1 MAVHSCDKEQS
12 EQEGGGN
19 GHFSLGLAGGL
30 IVLVLFIIIL
40 WKCFFTVHTKQ
51 AAVIEKF
58 GKFERIAGPGLNF
71 KIPFI
76 ERVVYV
82 EDLNMQL
89 MDVPVMSK
97 TQDDATVTVPVRVQ
111 YYVLPDKVKEAYYE
125 LDDPEDQI
133 KAHVENVILS
143 HIPKINLDDTYQQE
157 DQIAKR
163 IKESLSTVMAKFGYS
178 IENALVTKIVPADA
192 VVKAMNDINAAR
204 REKVATEAR
213 AEANKITLVRQA
225 EAEAEAKALA
235 GQGVARE
242 RKAIVDGLRD
252 SVLNF
257 EEGIQGVDPHEVMAL
272 LMMTQYFD
280 ALRDI
285 GAQSNTILLPHSPS
299 AVTDLYAQLR
309 NAITAGNLAAMKS
322 VEPPPSAKK

>member
-1 MAVHSCDKEQS
+1 MDFIPWVFPAV
-12 EQEGGGN
+12 
-19 GHFSLGLAGGL
+19 A
-30 IVLVLFIIIL
+30 VLVVLVALIKLSLFTI
-40 WKCFFTVHTKQ
+40 HTKQ
-51 AAVIEKF
+51 AAIVERF

-71 KIPFI
+71 KTPLI
-76 ERVVYV
+76 EKVVYT

-97 TQDDATVTVPVRVQ
+97 TKDDATVTVPVRVQ
-111 YYVLPDKVKEAYYE
+111 YFVLPDKVKEAYYE

-143 HIPKINLDDTYQQE
+143 YIPKINLDDTYQQE
-157 DQIAKR
+157 DQIATR
-163 IKESLSTVMAKFGYS
+163 IKESLSAVMAKFGYS

-242 RKAIVDGLRD
+242 RKAIVDGLRE

-257 EEGIQGVDPHEVMAL
+257 EEGVQGVDPHEVMAL

-285 GAQSNTILLPHSPS
+285 GAQSNTILLPHSPA
-299 AVTDLYAQLR
+299 AVSDLYAQLR
-309 NAITAGNLAAMKS
+309 TAITAGNVAAIKS
-322 VEPPPSAKK
+322 TEQPPPPPKK

>member
-1 MAVHSCDKEQS
+1 MDL
-12 EQEGGGN
+12 GGVIWIGF
-19 GHFSLGLAGGL
+19 G
-30 IVLVLFIIIL
+30 VIIL
-40 WKCFFTVHTKQ
+40 VVALFLRSCFFIVHTKQ
-51 AAVIEKF
+51 AALVERL
-58 GKFERIAGPGLNF
+58 GKFHRIAGPGLNF
-71 KIPFI
+71 KMPLL
-76 ERVVYV
+76 ETKVYV

-97 TQDDATVTVPVRVQ
+97 TKDDATVTVPVRVQ
-111 YYVLPDKVKEAYYE
+111 YFVLPDRVKEAYYE

-143 HIPKINLDDTYQQE
+143 YIPKIDLDETYQQE

-163 IKESLSTVMAKFGYS
+163 IKESLSMVMAKFGYS

-213 AEANKITLVRQA
+213 AEAQKITLVRQA

-257 EEGIQGVDPHEVMAL
+257 EEGIKGVDPHEVMAL

-285 GAQSNTILLPHSPS
+285 GAVSNTILMPHSPS
-299 AVTDLYAQLR
+299 AVTDLYVQLR
-309 NAITAGNLAAMKS
+309 NAITIGNLAAT
-322 VEPPPSAKK
+322 SAATITEEEKKKRDSK

>member
-1 MAVHSCDKEQS
+1 MDVFPIGLV
-12 EQEGGGN
+12 GGAIA
-19 GHFSLGLAGGL
+19 L
-30 IVLVLFIIIL
+30 LVFIIIL
-40 WKCFFTVHTKQ
+40 SKCLFTIHTKQ

-76 ERVVYV
+76 EKVVYV

-143 HIPKINLDDTYQQE
+143 YIPKINLDDTYQQE

-285 GAQSNTILLPHSPS
+285 GAQSNTILLPHSPA

>member
-1 MAVHSCDKEQS
+1 MDVFPIGLV
-12 EQEGGGN
+12 GGA
-19 GHFSLGLAGGL
+19 SAL
-30 IVLVLFIIIL
+30 LVLIFVVS
-40 WKCFFTVHTKQ
+40 KCFFTVHTKQ

-76 ERVVYV
+76 EKVVYV

-111 YYVLPDKVKEAYYE
+111 YYVLADKVKEAYYE

-143 HIPKINLDDTYQQE
+143 YIPKINLDDTYQQE

-163 IKESLSTVMAKFGYS
+163 IKESLATVMAKFGYS

-309 NAITAGNLAAMKS
+309 NAITAGNLAATKS

>member
-1 MAVHSCDKEQS
+1 MDIGV
-12 EQEGGGN
+12 
-19 GHFSLGLAGGL
+19 GLVGFVIL
-30 IVLVLFIIIL
+30 IVFGIFVLANSFFI
-40 WKCFFTVHTKQ
+40 VHTKQ
-51 AAVIEKF
+51 AAIVERL
-58 GKFERIAGPGLNF
+58 GKFDRIAGPGLNF
-71 KIPFI
+71 KIPII
-76 ERVVYV
+76 EKRVYV

-97 TQDDATVTVPVRVQ
+97 TKDDATVTVPVRVQ
-111 YYVLPDKVKEAYYE
+111 YFVLADRVKEAYYE

-143 HIPKINLDDTYQQE
+143 YIPKIDLDETYQQE

-163 IKESLSTVMAKFGYS
+163 IKDSLSVVMAKFGYS

-192 VVKAMNDINAAR
+192 VVRAMNDINAAR

-242 RKAIVDGLRD
+242 RKAIIDGLRD

-257 EEGIQGVDPHEVMAL
+257 EEGVHGVNPHEVMAL

-285 GAQSNTILLPHSPS
+285 GAVSNTILMPHSPS
-299 AVTDLYAQLR
+299 AVSDLYAQLR
-309 NAITAGNLAAMKS
+309 NAITVGNLAANS
-322 VEPPPSAKK
+322 AATIVEEQKKKKDSN

>member
-1 MAVHSCDKEQS
+1 MDILPFGLV
-12 EQEGGGN
+12 GGA
-19 GHFSLGLAGGL
+19 FALLVL
-30 IVLVLFIIIL
+30 IIVLS
-40 WKCFFTVHTKQ
+40 KCFFTVHTKQ

-76 ERVVYV
+76 EKVVYV

-111 YYVLPDKVKEAYYE
+111 YYVLADKVKEAYYE

-143 HIPKINLDDTYQQE
+143 YIPKINLDDTYQQE

-213 AEANKITLVRQA
+213 AEANKLTLVRQA

>member
-1 MAVHSCDKEQS
+1 MDIGLGVWIPVVVLGVIVIAVLSS
-12 EQEGGGN
+12 
-19 GHFSLGLAGGL
+19 S
-30 IVLVLFIIIL
+30 
-40 WKCFFTVHTKQ
+40 FFTVHTKQ
-51 AAVIEKF
+51 AAVLERF
-58 GKFERIAGPGLNF
+58 GKFSRIAGPGLNF
-71 KIPFI
+71 KTPFI
-76 ERVVYV
+76 EKVVYV

-97 TQDDATVTVPVRVQ
+97 TMDDATVTVPVRVQ
-111 YYVLPDKVKEAYYE
+111 YYVLPDRVKEAYYE

-143 HIPKINLDDTYQQE
+143 YIPKINLDDTYQQE
-157 DQIAKR
+157 DQIARR
-163 IKESLSTVMAKFGYS
+163 IKESLSSVMAKFGYS

-204 REKVATEAR
+204 REKIATEAR
-213 AEANKITLVRQA
+213 AEAQKITLVRQA

-242 RKAIVDGLRD
+242 RKAIVDGLRE

-257 EEGIQGVDPHEVMAL
+257 EEGIKGVDPHEVMAL

-299 AVTDLYAQLR
+299 AVSELNEQLR
-309 NAITAGNLAAMKS
+309 NAITIGGLAAMKS
-322 VEPPPSAKK
+322 TEQKAPQK

>member
-1 MAVHSCDKEQS
+1 MDILPFGLV
-12 EQEGGGN
+12 GGAIALLV
-19 GHFSLGLAGGL
+19 F
-30 IVLVLFIIIL
+30 IFVLS
-40 WKCFFTVHTKQ
+40 KCFFTVHTKQ

-76 ERVVYV
+76 EKVVYV

-143 HIPKINLDDTYQQE
+143 YIPKINLDDTYQQE

-322 VEPPPSAKK
+322 AEPPPSTKK

>member
-1 MAVHSCDKEQS
+1 MDI
-12 EQEGGGN
+12 
-19 GHFSLGLAGGL
+19 FPLGLAGGL

-40 WKCFFTVHTKQ
+40 SKCFFTVHTKQ

-143 HIPKINLDDTYQQE
+143 YIPKINLDDTYQQE

>member
-1 MAVHSCDKEQS
+1 MDI
-12 EQEGGGN
+12 
-19 GHFSLGLAGGL
+19 FPFGL
-30 IVLVLFIIIL
+30 IGGAFALLVFIIIL
-40 WKCFFTVHTKQ
+40 AKCFFTVHTKQ

-71 KIPFI
+71 KVPFI
-76 ERVVYV
+76 EKVVYV

-143 HIPKINLDDTYQQE
+143 YIPKINLDDTYQQE

-322 VEPPPSAKK
+322 TEQPPSAKR

>member
-1 MAVHSCDKEQS
+1 MDI
-12 EQEGGGN
+12 
-19 GHFSLGLAGGL
+19 FPLGLAGGL

-143 HIPKINLDDTYQQE
+143 YIPKINLDDTYQQE

>member
-1 MAVHSCDKEQS
+1 MDI
-12 EQEGGGN
+12 
-19 GHFSLGLAGGL
+19 FPFGL
-30 IVLVLFIIIL
+30 IGGAFALLVLIIVL
-40 WKCFFTVHTKQ
+40 SKCFFTVHTKQ

-58 GKFERIAGPGLNF
+58 GKFQRIAGPGLNF

-76 ERVVYV
+76 EKVVYV

-143 HIPKINLDDTYQQE
+143 YIPKINLDDTYQQE

-322 VEPPPSAKK
+322 VEPPPGSKK

>member
-1 MAVHSCDKEQS
+1 MILD
-12 EQEGGGN
+12 GGVW
-19 GHFSLGLAGGL
+19 AGFL
-30 IVLVLFIIIL
+30 IVVAGLSVVVYSS
-40 WKCFFTVHTKQ
+40 FFTVHTKQ
-51 AAVIEKF
+51 AAIIERF
-58 GKFERIAGPGLNF
+58 GKFNRIAGPGLNF
-71 KIPFI
+71 KLPLL
-76 ERVVYV
+76 EAKVYV

-97 TQDDATVTVPVRVQ
+97 TKDDATVTVPVRVQ
-111 YYVLPDKVKEAYYE
+111 YYVLPDRVKEAYYE

-143 HIPKINLDDTYQQE
+143 YIPKIDLDETYQQE

-163 IKESLSTVMAKFGYS
+163 IKDSLSVVMAKFGYS
-178 IENALVTKIVPADA
+178 IENALVTKIVPAEA
-192 VVKAMNDINAAR
+192 VVRAMNDINAAR

-213 AEANKITLVRQA
+213 AEAHKITLVRQA

-257 EEGIQGVDPHEVMAL
+257 EEGVHGVDPHEVMAL

-285 GAQSNTILLPHSPS
+285 GAVSNTILMPHSPS
-299 AVTDLYAQLR
+299 AVADLYAQLR
-309 NAITAGNLAAMKS
+309 NAITVGNLAANS
-322 VEPPPSAKK
+322 ATTAVEEEKKKKDSK

>member
-1 MAVHSCDKEQS
+1 MDV
-12 EQEGGGN
+12 
-19 GHFSLGLAGGL
+19 FPIGLAGGAIAL
-30 IVLVLFIIIL
+30 VVLVIIVS
-40 WKCFFTVHTKQ
+40 KCFFTIHTKQ

-76 ERVVYV
+76 EKVVYV

-143 HIPKINLDDTYQQE
+143 YIPKINLDDTYQQE

-322 VEPPPSAKK
+322 VEPPPSTKK

>member
-1 MAVHSCDKEQS
+1 MDIFPFGLVGGAVA
-12 EQEGGGN
+12 
-19 GHFSLGLAGGL
+19 LVLL
-30 IVLVLFIIIL
+30 IVVLS
-40 WKCFFTVHTKQ
+40 KCFFTIHTKQ
-51 AAVIEKF
+51 AAVIERF

-71 KIPFI
+71 KVPFI
-76 ERVVYV
+76 EKVVYV

-111 YYVLPDKVKEAYYE
+111 YYVLADKVKEAYYE

-143 HIPKINLDDTYQQE
+143 YIPKINLDDTYQQE

-257 EEGIQGVDPHEVMAL
+257 EEGVQGVDPHEVMAL

-299 AVTDLYAQLR
+299 AVSELYTQLR

-322 VEPPPSAKK
+322 VEPPPTGKK

>member
-1 MAVHSCDKEQS
+1 MDILP
-12 EQEGGGN
+12 
-19 GHFSLGLAGGL
+19 FGL
-30 IVLVLFIIIL
+30 IGGAFVLLALIIIL
-40 WKCFFTVHTKQ
+40 SKCFFTVHTKQ

-58 GKFERIAGPGLNF
+58 GKFQRIAGPGLNF

-76 ERVVYV
+76 EKVVYV

-143 HIPKINLDDTYQQE
+143 YIPKINLDDTYQQE

-322 VEPPPSAKK
+322 NEPPPAKK

>member
-1 MAVHSCDKEQS
+1 MDI
-12 EQEGGGN
+12 
-19 GHFSLGLAGGL
+19 FPLGLAGGL
-30 IVLVLFIIIL
+30 IVLVVFIIIL
-40 WKCFFTVHTKQ
+40 SKCFFTVHTKQ

-71 KIPFI
+71 KVPFI

-143 HIPKINLDDTYQQE
+143 YIPKINLDDTYQQE

>member
-1 MAVHSCDKEQS
+1 MENIGFTFV
-12 EQEGGGN
+12 GVVIL
-19 GHFSLGLAGGL
+19 FL
-30 IVLVLFIIIL
+30 IGVFVLSNS
-40 WKCFFTVHTKQ
+40 FFTVHTKQ
-51 AAVIEKF
+51 AAIIERF

-71 KIPFI
+71 KLPLI
-76 ERVVYV
+76 EKKVYT

-97 TQDDATVTVPVRVQ
+97 TKDDATVTVPVRVQ
-111 YYVLPDKVKEAYYE
+111 YFVLPDRVKEAYYE

-143 HIPKINLDDTYQQE
+143 YIPKIDLDETYQQE

-163 IKESLSTVMAKFGYS
+163 IKDSLSVVMAKFGYS

-192 VVKAMNDINAAR
+192 VVRAMNDINAAR

-213 AEANKITLVRQA
+213 AEAQKITLVRQA

-257 EEGIQGVDPHEVMAL
+257 EQGIQGVDPHEVMAL

-285 GAQSNTILLPHSPS
+285 GAVSNTILMPHSPA
-299 AVTDLYAQLR
+299 AVTDLYSQLR
-309 NAITAGNLAAMKS
+309 NAIMVGNLAANS
-322 VEPPPSAKK
+322 AATIVEEEKKKRDKEAK

>member
-1 MAVHSCDKEQS
+1 MGS
-12 EQEGGGN
+12 
-19 GHFSLGLAGGL
+19 FWRSLALA
-30 IVLVLFIIIL
+30 ILVFIISRFL
-40 WKCFFTVHTKQ
+40 FTVHTKQ

-71 KIPFI
+71 RIPLM
-76 ERVVYV
+76 EKVVYV

-97 TQDDATVTVPVRVQ
+97 TKDDATVTVPVRVQ

-143 HIPKINLDDTYQQE
+143 YIPKINLDDTYQQE
-157 DQIAKR
+157 DQIARR

-257 EEGIQGVDPHEVMAL
+257 EEGVHGVDPHEVMAL

-285 GAQSNTILLPHSPS
+285 GAQSRRSFRKRNKTLTGHNPRAHS
-299 AVTDLYAQLR
+299 
-309 NAITAGNLAAMKS
+309 
-322 VEPPPSAKK
+322 

>member
-1 MAVHSCDKEQS
+1 MPSDLFPWVGFFVAVAFLILLGNLSC
-12 EQEGGGN
+12 
-19 GHFSLGLAGGL
+19 
-30 IVLVLFIIIL
+30 FI
-40 WKCFFTVHTKQ
+40 VHTKQ
-51 AAVIEKF
+51 AGIVERL
-58 GKFERIAGPGLNF
+58 GKFHRIAGPGLNF
-71 KIPFI
+71 KVPFL
-76 ERVVYV
+76 EAKVYV

-97 TQDDATVTVPVRVQ
+97 TKDDATVTVPVRVQ
-111 YYVLPDKVKEAYYE
+111 YFVLPDRVKEAYYE

-143 HIPKINLDDTYQQE
+143 YIPKIDLDETYQQE

-163 IKESLSTVMAKFGYS
+163 IKDSLSVVMAKFGYS

-192 VVKAMNDINAAR
+192 VVRAMNDINAAR

-257 EEGIQGVDPHEVMAL
+257 EEGVHGVDPHEVMAL

-285 GAQSNTILLPHSPS
+285 GAVSNTILMPHSPA
-299 AVTDLYAQLR
+299 AVSDLYTQLR
-309 NAITAGNLAAMKS
+309 NAITVGNLAAL
-322 VEPPPSAKK
+322 SANTIAAEEKKKRDGKQS

>member
-1 MAVHSCDKEQS
+1 MDTGLGVLILFVVLAAMAIGV
-12 EQEGGGN
+12 
-19 GHFSLGLAGGL
+19 LASS
-30 IVLVLFIIIL
+30 V
-40 WKCFFTVHTKQ
+40 FTVHTKQ
-51 AAVIEKF
+51 AAVVERF

-71 KIPFI
+71 KVPLID
-76 ERVVYV
+76 RVVYV

-97 TQDDATVTVPVRVQ
+97 TMDDATVTVPVRVQ
-111 YYVLPDKVKEAYYE
+111 YYVLPDRVKEAYYE
-125 LDDPEDQI
+125 LDDPENQI

-143 HIPKINLDDTYQQE
+143 YIPKINLDDTYQQE
-157 DQIAKR
+157 DQIARR
-163 IKESLSTVMAKFGYS
+163 IKESLSAVMAKFGYS

-213 AEANKITLVRQA
+213 AEAQKITLVRQA

-257 EEGIQGVDPHEVMAL
+257 EEGIKGVDPHEVMAL

-299 AVTDLYAQLR
+299 AVSELNEQLR
-309 NAITAGNLAAMKS
+309 NAITVGSLAAMRSSEQK
-322 VEPPPSAKK
+322 PPQK

>member
-1 MAVHSCDKEQS
+1 MDFGTFAVF
-12 EQEGGGN
+12 G
-19 GHFSLGLAGGL
+19 LGAVIL
-30 IVLVLFIIIL
+30 ILVALVFTSA
-40 WKCFFTVHTKQ
+40 FTVHTKQ
-51 AAVIEKF
+51 AAIVERF
-58 GKFERIAGPGLNF
+58 GKFSRIAGPGLNF
-71 KIPFI
+71 KTPLI
-76 ERVVYV
+76 EKVVYV

-97 TQDDATVTVPVRVQ
+97 TKDDATVTVPVRVQ
-111 YYVLPDKVKEAYYE
+111 YFVLPDKVKEAYYE

-143 HIPKINLDDTYQQE
+143 YIPKINLDDTYQQE
-157 DQIAKR
+157 DQIATR
-163 IKESLSTVMAKFGYS
+163 IKESLSAVMAKFGYS

-213 AEANKITLVRQA
+213 AEAQKITLVRQA

-257 EEGIQGVDPHEVMAL
+257 EEGVKGVDPHEVMAL

-285 GAQSNTILLPHSPS
+285 GAQSNTILLPHSPA
-299 AVTDLYAQLR
+299 AVSELNTQLR
-309 NAITAGNLAAMKS
+309 DAIMSGSLAAMKS
-322 VEPPPSAKK
+322 TEPPMQTKK

>member
-1 MAVHSCDKEQS
+1 MGMPVEVWLGFLAIVAVGVAVVVFGS
-12 EQEGGGN
+12 
-19 GHFSLGLAGGL
+19 F
-30 IVLVLFIIIL
+30 FI
-40 WKCFFTVHTKQ
+40 VHTKQ
-51 AAVIEKF
+51 AAVVERL
-58 GKFERIAGPGLNF
+58 GKFNRIAGPGLNF
-71 KIPFI
+71 KLPLL
-76 ERVVYV
+76 EKKVYV

-97 TQDDATVTVPVRVQ
+97 TKDDATVTVPVRVQ
-111 YYVLPDKVKEAYYE
+111 YFVLPDRVKEAYYE

-143 HIPKINLDDTYQQE
+143 YIPKIDLDDTYQQE

-163 IKESLSTVMAKFGYS
+163 IKDSLSVVMAKFGYS

-192 VVKAMNDINAAR
+192 VVHAMNDINAAR

-225 EAEAEAKALA
+225 EAQAEAKALA

-242 RKAIVDGLRD
+242 RKAIIDGLRD

-257 EEGIQGVDPHEVMAL
+257 EEGVHGVNPHEVMAL

-285 GAQSNTILLPHSPS
+285 GAVSNTILMPHSPS

-309 NAITAGNLAAMKS
+309 NAITVGNLAAN
-322 VEPPPSAKK
+322 SAATFTEEEKKKKDSK

>member
-1 MAVHSCDKEQS
+1 MNIFPV
-12 EQEGGGN
+12 
-19 GHFSLGLAGGL
+19 GLAGGL
-30 IVLVLFIIIL
+30 IALVVFIIIL
-40 WKCFFTVHTKQ
+40 SKCFFTVHTKQ

-76 ERVVYV
+76 EKVVYV

-111 YYVLPDKVKEAYYE
+111 YYVLADKVKEAYYE

-143 HIPKINLDDTYQQE
+143 YIPKINLDDTYQQE

>member
-1 MAVHSCDKEQS
+1 MGVAFILVV
-12 EQEGGGN
+12 
-19 GHFSLGLAGGL
+19 LAGLGSS
-30 IVLVLFIIIL
+30 
-40 WKCFFTVHTKQ
+40 CFFIVHTKQ
-51 AAVIEKF
+51 AAVVERL
-58 GKFERIAGPGLNF
+58 GKFDRIAGPGLNF
-71 KIPFI
+71 KVPLL
-76 ERVVYV
+76 EKKVYV

-97 TQDDATVTVPVRVQ
+97 TKDDATVTVPVRVQ
-111 YYVLPDKVKEAYYE
+111 YFVLPDRVKEAYYE

-143 HIPKINLDDTYQQE
+143 YIPKIDLDDTYQQE

-163 IKESLSTVMAKFGYS
+163 IKDSLSVVMAKFGYS

-192 VVKAMNDINAAR
+192 VVRAMNDINAAR

-257 EEGIQGVDPHEVMAL
+257 EEGVHGVDPHEVMAL

-285 GAQSNTILLPHSPS
+285 GAVSNTILMPHSPS
-299 AVTDLYAQLR
+299 AVADLYAQLR
-309 NAITAGNLAAMKS
+309 NAITLGNLAAMS
-322 VEPPPSAKK
+322 ANSIVEEEKKKKDGKQS